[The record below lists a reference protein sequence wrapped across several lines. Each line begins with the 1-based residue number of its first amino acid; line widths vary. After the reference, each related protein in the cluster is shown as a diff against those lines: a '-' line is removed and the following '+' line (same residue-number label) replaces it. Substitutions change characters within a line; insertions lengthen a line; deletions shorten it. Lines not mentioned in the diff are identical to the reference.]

1 MSNTPKSVSSDQL
14 NTLKLVKTIIMACF
28 FNPLLCVW
36 ISDETLFLVCDIL
49 HNFKS

>member
-14 NTLKLVKTIIMACF
+14 NTLKLVKTIMPRF
-28 FNPLLCVW
+28 FKPLLCVW